1 MQWLNKRYRFLF
13 RSTKGLILVA
23 IAFAALISAFFGML
37 SGPMADYG
45 IKDVV
50 VRALNLNLEPAERE
64 GRLVILYHTLAMI
77 TIAVEVYMITDLLK
91 MKDSQRLAI
100 NTAMTIGYLMVIFG
114 GLPFAY
120 WGHNWVLHGIYIAG
134 LSLIFFAG
142 CLLLV
147 ALWPWKDEYR
157 LKNKDYAQTK
167 KGYDIERV
175 AFFMVALTTL
185 ISAIFGAVPGSFFG
199 NGFEVFLAENVV
211 REPYKPAL
219 NLSVIGHL
227 HIMLALIAIMCA
239 LIIGRWMDFK
249 GFWQKLAM
257 PLYIVGAF
265 VLSLGTWLVVQ
276 FEEIAHFIIY
286 GGSSVAMLGALFLV
300 IDSWK
305 KIIRSGL
312 DEKGIHKGNF
322 FQGITALLRD
332 PLRFGPT
339 WQMVFMNFTVSGVG
353 IFTAVKLDEIF
364 RQWQFMDERSLLT
377 GHWHILATLTATIL
391 LLYYAD
397 LAGLRGK
404 VRKWFGWAVILFSD
418 VAFGAVTIYEMR
430 RLLISEG
437 EQQPLINR
445 AILAGDIGVIVLL
458 LALAALMVWRL
469 TDLFKKNGRWREET
483 MHRLEKKDEV
493 QQ

>member
-13 RSTKGLILVA
+13 HSTKGLILVA

-45 IKDVV
+45 IKDIL

-100 NTAMTIGYLMVIFG
+100 NTTITIGYLMVIFG

-120 WGHNWVLHGIYIAG
+120 WGHNWALHGIYIAG

-199 NGFEVFLAENVV
+199 NGFEAFLAENVV

-276 FEEIAHFIIY
+276 FEAIAHFIIY
-286 GGSSVAMLGALFLV
+286 GGSTVAMLGALFLV

-312 DEKGIHKGNF
+312 DEKGIRKGNF
-322 FQGITALLRD
+322 FQGIAALLRD
-332 PLRFGPT
+332 PVRFGPT

-397 LAGLRGK
+397 LAGLKGK
-404 VRKWFGWAVILFSD
+404 ARKWFGWAVILFSD